1 MRINRGGR
9 SSHQLTLVEDSPL
22 RKADPRTK
30 LFLSLAIS
38 LVVMTSIERLL
49 IFLGVY
55 LLFLIWARLL
65 TPTAQ
70 HIWRL
75 KWILILLFA
84 FDWWLISLDH
94 AVLICIRIILLTG
107 VFALFFSTTNT
118 RELGLA
124 LEKLYVPYRYAFSLS
139 LAFQS
144 LGLLDDEW
152 RAIREAQTSR
162 GALPDSSS
170 FWKLI
175 TNVGDL
181 ISLTVPAIVL
191 TTKRAWAITEASYAR
206 GFDSPHRVSYHTL
219 EFSRLDF
226 VLMAGTML
234 LLILLFW
241 RW

>member
-1 MRINRGGR
+1 MRVSPAGR
-9 SSHQLTLVEDSPL
+9 ARQLALVEDSPL
-22 RKADPRTK
+22 RQADPRTK

-55 LLFLIWARLL
+55 VFFLLWARLII
-65 TPTAQ
+65 PTAQ

-75 KWILILLFA
+75 KWVLILLFF
-84 FDWWLISLDH
+84 FDWWIISLDH
-94 AVLICIRIILLTG
+94 AILICLRLTLLTG

-124 LEKLYVPYRYAFSLS
+124 LEKLRVPYRYAFSLS

-152 RAIREAQTSR
+152 RAIREAQSSR
-162 GALPDSSS
+162 GALPNFSS
-170 FWKLI
+170 FWKFI

-206 GFDSPHRVSYHTL
+206 GFDSPHRVSYQTL
-219 EFSRLDF
+219 SFTRLDF
-226 VLMAGTML
+226 LLMTGATL
-234 LLILLFW
+234 LLILLVW

>member
-1 MRINRGGR
+1 MRVSPAGR
-9 SSHQLTLVEDSPL
+9 ARQLALVEDSPL
-22 RKADPRTK
+22 RHADPRTK
-30 LFLSLAIS
+30 LFLSLAVS

-55 LLFLIWARLL
+55 VLFLLWARLMI
-65 TPTAQ
+65 PTVE

-75 KWILILLFA
+75 KWVLILLFF
-84 FDWWLISLDH
+84 FDWWIISLDH
-94 AVLICIRIILLTG
+94 AILICLRLIVLTG

-124 LEKLYVPYRYAFSLS
+124 LEKLRVPYRYAFSLS

-152 RAIREAQTSR
+152 RAIREAQSSR
-162 GALPDSSS
+162 GALPNFSS

-206 GFDSPHRVSYHTL
+206 GFDSPHRVSYHSLSFTQ
-219 EFSRLDF
+219 LDLL
-226 VLMAGTML
+226 LMTGTII

>member
-1 MRINRGGR
+1 MRVSPAGR
-9 SSHQLTLVEDSPL
+9 SRQLALVEDSPL
-22 RKADPRTK
+22 RHADPRTK

-38 LVVMTSIERLL
+38 LVVMTSIDRLL

-55 LLFLIWARLL
+55 VLFLLWARLL
-65 TPTAQ
+65 IPTTQ

-75 KWILILLFA
+75 KWVLILLFF
-84 FDWWLISLDH
+84 FDWWIISLDH
-94 AVLICIRIILLTG
+94 AILICLRLLLLTG

-124 LEKLYVPYRYAFSLS
+124 LEKLRVPYRYAFSLS

-152 RAIREAQTSR
+152 RAIREAQSSR
-162 GALPDSSS
+162 GALPNFSS
-170 FWKLI
+170 FWKFV

-206 GFDSPHRVSYHTL
+206 GFDSPHRISYHTL
-219 EFSRLDF
+219 AFTRLDF
-226 VLMAGTML
+226 LLMTGTMI